1 MYSMIVGEQELLEAL
16 MRANTCTKKMSS
28 CDIQTAE
35 KGQDIMNGIWSFQ
48 MYLRLTYRFS
58 IP

>member
-1 MYSMIVGEQELLEAL
+1 MYSIIVGEQELLEAL

-48 MYLRLTYRFS
+48 MNLRLT
-58 IP
+58 